1 MSEPKPIIGEISV
14 AANALATQNN
24 EMKKIFNFL
33 LNNKFA
39 IVLDILIITLILD
52 QWTKTWAIENLKGSP
67 AVSYLGGYFQLVYA
81 ENPGA
86 FLGMGG
92 TWSSTTR
99 FFIFGVVV
107 VVGLVAMLWSI
118 LKNKISTAEIYAYS
132 FILGGGIGNVID
144 RLTHENGHV
153 VDFLFIDLKFAS
165 FARTGVFNVADM
177 AIVLGV
183 LIVFIPGMFPS
194 KK

>member
-1 MSEPKPIIGEISV
+1 MIK
-14 AANALATQNN
+14 LF
-24 EMKKIFNFL
+24 K
-33 LNNKFA
+33 NKFF
-39 IVLDILIITLILD
+39 IVIDILVITIAFD
-52 QWTKTWAIENLKGSP
+52 QWTKIWAVEKLKSSEPIEFLNG
-67 AVSYLGGYFQLVYA
+67 VFQLIYA

-99 FFIFGVVV
+99 FIIFGVVV
-107 VVGLVAMLWSI
+107 VIGLTAMLWSI
-118 LKNKISTAEIYAYS
+118 LKNKLTTAEVYAYS
-132 FILGGGIGNVID
+132 FILAGGIGNVID

-153 VDFLFIDLKFAS
+153 VDFLFIDLKFSA

-183 LIVFIPGMFPS
+183 LIIFIPSLADSLKSMKLS
-194 KK
+194 KTEL

>member
-1 MSEPKPIIGEISV
+1 
-14 AANALATQNN
+14 
-24 EMKKIFNFL
+24 MKKFFKFL
-33 LNNKFA
+33 LSSKFG
-39 IVLDILIITLILD
+39 IVADVLIITLALD
-52 QWTKTWAIENLKGSP
+52 QWTKTWAINNLKSAP
-67 AVSYLGGYFQLVYA
+67 VRYYLDGYLQILYA

-92 TWSSTTR
+92 TWSSSTR
-99 FFIFGVVV
+99 FFIFGVLVV
-107 VVGLVAMLWSI
+107 FGLAAMLWSI
-118 LKNKISTAEIYAYS
+118 LKNKISTSEIYAYS

-144 RLTHENGHV
+144 RLTRENGHV

-183 LIVFIPGMFPS
+183 LIIFIPTVMAS
-194 KK
+194 KKSTTVNS

>member
-1 MSEPKPIIGEISV
+1 MINMLK
-14 AANALATQNN
+14 
-24 EMKKIFNFL
+24 
-33 LNNKFA
+33 NKFF
-39 IVLDILIITLILD
+39 IVSSILVTTLILD
-52 QWTKTWAIENLKGSP
+52 QWTKVWAVNKLKDTPAIEFLNGI
-67 AVSYLGGYFQLVYA
+67 FQLVYA

-99 FFIFGVVV
+99 FIIFGVIVV
-107 VVGLVAMLWSI
+107 IGLTAMLWSMI
-118 LKNKISTAEIYAYS
+118 KNKLTTAELYAYS
-132 FILGGGIGNVID
+132 FILAGGIGNVID

-153 VDFLFIDLKFAS
+153 VDFLFIDLKFSA

-183 LIVFIPGMFPS
+183 LIIFIPSLVESLKSMTLS
-194 KK
+194 KTESQTEL